1 MKRVAHRIAAHWQQR
16 DLVSS
21 ALLPLS
27 GLFRALVALRRA
39 AYRHKLIGSTKV
51 PVAVIIVGNL
61 SVGGTG
67 KTPLV
72 VRLAQLLSAE
82 GFRPAVLTRG
92 YGGTERAPRVI
103 TVDSIAEEHGD
114 EAVLLARRAGVPIY
128 AGVDRAAVAR
138 FAVEQ
143 YPQCDV
149 LICDDGLQHYRLARD
164 LEIAV
169 VDGRRAFG
177 NGWMLPAGPL
187 REPIS
192 RLDSVDAVVINDPMD
207 GDLARPC
214 FTMKLVGKMLYNV
227 ADPQRRLVPTALVG
241 QTVHA
246 VAGIGDPPRFF
257 AALSALG
264 LTVVPHAFADHY
276 AFSEFDFTAFGDA
289 PVIMTEKDAVKCTH
303 FAAPSHW
310 YLPVDAVVD
319 PALSRLILDRLG
331 TPHGSQTSRNSR
343 LPDL

>member
-1 MKRVAHRIAAHWQQR
+1 MKRLAHGIAAHWQKR
-16 DLVSS
+16 DMVTS

-27 GLFRALVALRRA
+27 VLFRALVALRRA
-39 AYRHKLIGSTKV
+39 SYRHKLIAPTKV
-51 PVAVIIVGNL
+51 PAPVIIVGNL

-72 VRLAQLLSAE
+72 IRLAQLLSAE

-92 YGGTERAPRVI
+92 YGGTERAPREVKAE
-103 TVDSIAEEHGD
+103 SSAEEQGD
-114 EAVLLARRAGVPIY
+114 EPVLLARHTGVPVY
-128 AGVDRAAVAR
+128 AGVDRAAVAK
-138 FAVEQ
+138 FALDQ
-143 YPQCDV
+143 YPQCNV

-164 LEIAV
+164 FEIAV
-169 VDGRRAFG
+169 VDGRRGFG

-192 RLDSVDAVVINDPMD
+192 RLDNVDAVVINDPVD
-207 GDLARPC
+207 ADFARPS
-214 FTMKLVGKMLYNV
+214 FAMKLVGKMLYNV
-227 ADPQRRLVPTALVG
+227 ADPQRRLVPTALIG

-246 VAGIGDPPRFF
+246 VAGIGDPARFF
-257 AALSALG
+257 AALSAMG